1 MQVYAETHT
10 KTLYWRSYSTHE
22 HTTVSLVLCLI
33 CQNLF
38 KYSSVLYW
46 WKSCKWS
53 VNVIA
58 IRVMSVVWYD
68 TMCSDLTCTSVHPGQ
83 LSLAIPS
90 WVGAMNTSQRAVMRC
105 GWGVKAGVVRVW
117 VAGKTVWSPCHTR
130 VISERFRDKE
140 LIIKRYINSPSV
152 LFYFLQ

>member
-1 MQVYAETHT
+1 MQVYEETYT

-68 TMCSDLTCTSVHPGQ
+68 TMCSDLTCTTVDSSRPFKVKGHAVNRNSKAMCGFLSDLHCVHVV
-83 LSLAIPS
+83 SLTIFDIFDAKILWSRSRTVQGHPRS
-90 WVGAMNTSQRAVMRC
+90 WDMVPTS
-105 GWGVKAGVVRVW
+105 G
-117 VAGKTVWSPCHTR
+117 
-130 VISERFRDKE
+130 
-140 LIIKRYINSPSV
+140 IKMKS
-152 LFYFLQ
+152 LQYKN